1 MGVTQE
7 SSLGKEGQLFRTRQ
21 KENLKMKHLL
31 LLSMATLASCA
42 PQSLVV
48 TTTSLPCNSDEEGCI
63 EVNTIPSSTVS
74 PISITTLESTTTPTI
89 TTPSTTTTSTT
100 TTTEKQVATEPL
112 ETTKFHIKSEVQ
124 FRYARTVVESTV
136 TNPDAVAQVASF
148 ALVIPD
154 SAFISA
160 FSMEIGGE
168 KYEARVEEKEEAEK
182 TFEKALSTGRGA
194 GLVSQDAK
202 DANKFTVSTNIEGD
216 QEVVFRLTYDE
227 LLGRKESM
235 YRQEINIDPQQIVD
249 DFRVEVYINE
259 SLPITEISVPELL
272 ELNTIDPSEETQ
284 NSFVKIEENF
294 EGDAKKAKIV
304 FAPTPTEQR
313 AAAEEGMSG
322 RLQINYDVDR
332 QNQDSEVQVIDG
344 YFVHFFVPENLETLP
359 KHAIFIL
366 DVSGSMHGE
375 KLQQLKDAMFTVL
388 NDMKPEDFFNI
399 ITFSSSVS
407 NWSPSALWENCNG
420 EVDIGFFQCLEENSS
435 EFTEEG
441 SQPAIPATKE
451 NKKKAISHVLDL
463 EANGGTN
470 MNSAMLAGLELAKE
484 VIRSETLPQG
494 VASMLVFLSDGE
506 ATEGETSGTTIKENV
521 AEANSE
527 TELPIFSVAFG
538 SGADFDLLKEIS
550 LAADSFAKR
559 VYEGSDAA
567 LQLENFYNEISS
579 PVVTNLKFD
588 YVGDLV
594 DNSTLSNG
602 EVKTLFKGDQYVVV
616 GKLLSEASG
625 PFTVQVTGDKTGTKY
640 FEDIVIEPC
649 LREPKV
655 VEDATILPIIDDI
668 NCFQPIPG
676 EKKSKAQEFL
686 QSLHAF
692 LNIQQLLKKDKK
704 SEALK
709 LALENHFVTP
719 VTSLVVVQPDE
730 EDTLVSADKP
740 TDDFVDYPVAYAASF
755 ASFASPPRAAP
766 QPGVFSRVS
775 YSGPSDQFGLRSRP
789 SVVGLK
795 SHSAPVPKLAPQPA
809 VAYYDDMGFES
820 FSYSDLD
827 YYDDQSA
834 LAAIPTNRLK
844 TQATSTTTSPPTI
857 SALSTTTSQPEVCKL
872 TLFSKTYNRGDELT
886 LLDDSD
892 DLGSFSDIA
901 ISAQVEGL
909 CCWQLFGD
917 LDFAGSTT
925 WLRPGESYKGTDS
938 FGRKLFRDVSSVRRV
953 QC

>member
-1 MGVTQE
+1 MG
-7 SSLGKEGQLFRTRQ
+7 
-21 KENLKMKHLL
+21 ENLKMKHLL

-63 EVNTIPSSTVS
+63 EVNTIPASSSKSTSKVT
-74 PISITTLESTTTPTI
+74 IESTPTPTI

-100 TTTEKQVATEPL
+100 ATTEKQVATEPL

-136 TNPDAVAQVASF
+136 SNPDAVAQVASF

-160 FSMEIGGE
+160 FSMEIDGE

-202 DANKFTVSTNIEGD
+202 DANKFTVSTNIEGK

-272 ELNTIDPSEETQ
+272 ESNTIDPSEETQ
-284 NSFVKIEENF
+284 NSFVKIEKNF

-304 FAPTPTEQR
+304 FAPTAIEQR
-313 AAAEEGMSG
+313 AAAEEGVAG

-344 YFVHFFVPENLETLP
+344 YFVHYFVPENLETLP

-366 DVSGSMHGE
+366 DVSGSMYGE

-388 NDMKPEDFFNI
+388 DDMKPEDFFNI
-399 ITFSSSVS
+399 ITFSTSVS
-407 NWSPSALWENCNG
+407 EIA
-420 EVDIGFFQCLEENSS
+420 I
-435 EFTEEG
+435 EG
-441 SQPAIPATKE
+441 APTPAIPATPE
-451 NKKKAISHVLDL
+451 NKKRAISHVLDL
-463 EANGGTN
+463 EASGGTN
-470 MNSAMLAGLELAKE
+470 INDAMLTGVQLAKE
-484 VIRSETLPQG
+484 VLQSEVLPQG
-494 VASMLVFLSDGE
+494 VASMLIFLSDGE
-506 ATEGETSGTTIKENV
+506 ATEGETNV
-521 AEANSE
+521 ATANSDSQ
-527 TELPIFSVAFG
+527 LPIFSVAFG

-567 LQLENFYNEISS
+567 LQLENFYAEISS

-588 YVGDLV
+588 YVGDMV
-594 DNSTLSNG
+594 DNSSLSNG
-602 EVKTLFKGDQYVVV
+602 EVRTLFKGDQYVVV

-625 PFTVQVTGDKTGTKY
+625 PLTVRVTADKTGAKY
-640 FEDIVIEPC
+640 LDDIVIDPC
-649 LREPKV
+649 LRQPKI
-655 VEDATILPIIDDI
+655 VEDSSSPSVIESFDCI
-668 NCFQPIPG
+668 QPIPDVQ
-676 EKKSKAQEFL
+676 KSKAQEFL

-704 SEALK
+704 AEALT

-719 VTSLVVVQPDE
+719 VTSLVVVRPDE
-730 EDTLVSADKP
+730 EDTLADVDNP
-740 TDDFVDYPVAYAASF
+740 TNDFFDYPVAYAASF

-766 QPGVFSRVS
+766 QPGVFTSRVS
-775 YSGPSDQFGLRSRP
+775 YSGPSDRFVSKSSP
-789 SVVGLK
+789 SVVPLK
-795 SHSAPVPKLAPQPA
+795 SYSAPVPKLAPQPA
-809 VAYYDDMGFES
+809 MAYYDDMGFES

-872 TLFSKTYNRGDELT
+872 TLFSKTYNRGDEIT

-917 LDFAGSTT
+917 VDFAGSTT
-925 WLRPGESYKGTDS
+925 WLRPGETYKGTDS
-938 FGRKLFRDVSSVRRV
+938 FGRKLFRDVSSVKRV
-953 QC
+953 LCYKRGGVWHS

>member
-7 SSLGKEGQLFRTRQ
+7 SSLGKEGQLFRTKQ

-63 EVNTIPSSTVS
+63 EVNTIPASSSKSTATVT
-74 PISITTLESTTTPTI
+74 IESTTTPTI
-89 TTPSTTTTSTT
+89 TTPSTTTTSST

-124 FRYARTVVESTV
+124 FRYARSVVESTV
-136 TNPDAVAQVASF
+136 SNPDAVAQVASF

-160 FSMEIGGE
+160 FSMEIDGE

-202 DANKFTVSTNIEGD
+202 DANKFTVSTNIEGQ

-272 ELNTIDPSEETQ
+272 ESNTIDPSEETQ
-284 NSFVKIEENF
+284 NSFVKIEKNF

-304 FAPTPTEQR
+304 FAPTPIEQR

-322 RLQINYDVDR
+322 RLHINYDVDR
-332 QNQDSEVQVIDG
+332 QNQDSEVQVVDG

-359 KHAIFIL
+359 KHAIFVL

-407 NWSPSALWENCNG
+407 NWSP
-420 EVDIGFFQCLEENSS
+420 S

-506 ATEGETSGTTIKENV
+506 ATEGETSSKTIKENV

-567 LQLENFYNEISS
+567 LQLENFYAEISS

-588 YVGDLV
+588 YVGGL
-594 DNSTLSNG
+594 DNSSLSNG
-602 EVKTLFKGDQYVVV
+602 EV
-616 GKLLSEASG
+616 
-625 PFTVQVTGDKTGTKY
+625 
-640 FEDIVIEPC
+640 
-649 LREPKV
+649 
-655 VEDATILPIIDDI
+655 
-668 NCFQPIPG
+668 
-676 EKKSKAQEFL
+676 
-686 QSLHAF
+686 
-692 LNIQQLLKKDKK
+692 
-704 SEALK
+704 
-709 LALENHFVTP
+709 
-719 VTSLVVVQPDE
+719 
-730 EDTLVSADKP
+730 
-740 TDDFVDYPVAYAASF
+740 
-755 ASFASPPRAAP
+755 
-766 QPGVFSRVS
+766 
-775 YSGPSDQFGLRSRP
+775 
-789 SVVGLK
+789 
-795 SHSAPVPKLAPQPA
+795 
-809 VAYYDDMGFES
+809 
-820 FSYSDLD
+820 
-827 YYDDQSA
+827 
-834 LAAIPTNRLK
+834 
-844 TQATSTTTSPPTI
+844 
-857 SALSTTTSQPEVCKL
+857 
-872 TLFSKTYNRGDELT
+872 
-886 LLDDSD
+886 
-892 DLGSFSDIA
+892 
-901 ISAQVEGL
+901 
-909 CCWQLFGD
+909 
-917 LDFAGSTT
+917 
-925 WLRPGESYKGTDS
+925 
-938 FGRKLFRDVSSVRRV
+938 
-953 QC
+953 

>member
-7 SSLGKEGQLFRTRQ
+7 SSLGKEGQLFRTRH

-63 EVNTIPSSTVS
+63 EVNTIPASSSKST
-74 PISITTLESTTTPTI
+74 STTTPTI

-136 TNPDAVAQVASF
+136 SNPDAVAQVASF

-160 FSMEIGGE
+160 FSMEINGE

-202 DANKFTVSTNIEGD
+202 DANKFTVSTNIEGQ

-272 ELNTIDPSEETQ
+272 ESNTIDPSEETQ
-284 NSFVKIEENF
+284 NSFVKIEKNF

-304 FAPTPTEQR
+304 FAPTPIEQR

-344 YFVHFFVPENLETLP
+344 YFVHFFMPENLETLP

-366 DVSGSMHGE
+366 DVSGSMYGE

-407 NWSPSALWENCNG
+407 NWSPSALWESCNG

-441 SQPAIPATKE
+441 SQAAIPATKE

-470 MNSAMLAGLELAKE
+470 MSSAMLAGLELAKE

-506 ATEGETSGTTIKENV
+506 ATEGETSSKAIKENV

-550 LAADSFAKR
+550 LAADSIAKR

-567 LQLENFYNEISS
+567 LQLENFYAEISS

-594 DNSTLSNG
+594 DNSSLSDDG
-602 EVKTLFKGDQYVVV
+602 VRTLFKGDQYVVV
-616 GKLLSEASG
+616 GKLLDEASG
-625 PFTVQVTGDKTGTKY
+625 TFNVRVTADKTGVKY
-640 FEDIVIEPC
+640 MDDIVIHPC
-649 LREPKV
+649 LRQPKIAKDSSSPSV
-655 VEDATILPIIDDI
+655 IDNFDCI
-668 NCFQPIPG
+668 RPIP
-676 EKKSKAQEFL
+676 EVKSKAQEFL

-692 LNIQQLLKKDKK
+692 L
-704 SEALK
+704 
-709 LALENHFVTP
+709 
-719 VTSLVVVQPDE
+719 
-730 EDTLVSADKP
+730 
-740 TDDFVDYPVAYAASF
+740 
-755 ASFASPPRAAP
+755 
-766 QPGVFSRVS
+766 
-775 YSGPSDQFGLRSRP
+775 
-789 SVVGLK
+789 
-795 SHSAPVPKLAPQPA
+795 
-809 VAYYDDMGFES
+809 
-820 FSYSDLD
+820 
-827 YYDDQSA
+827 
-834 LAAIPTNRLK
+834 
-844 TQATSTTTSPPTI
+844 
-857 SALSTTTSQPEVCKL
+857 
-872 TLFSKTYNRGDELT
+872 
-886 LLDDSD
+886 
-892 DLGSFSDIA
+892 
-901 ISAQVEGL
+901 
-909 CCWQLFGD
+909 
-917 LDFAGSTT
+917 
-925 WLRPGESYKGTDS
+925 
-938 FGRKLFRDVSSVRRV
+938 
-953 QC
+953 

>member
-1 MGVTQE
+1 M
-7 SSLGKEGQLFRTRQ
+7 
-21 KENLKMKHLL
+21 
-31 LLSMATLASCA
+31 
-42 PQSLVV
+42 
-48 TTTSLPCNSDEEGCI
+48 
-63 EVNTIPSSTVS
+63 
-74 PISITTLESTTTPTI
+74 
-89 TTPSTTTTSTT
+89 
-100 TTTEKQVATEPL
+100 
-112 ETTKFHIKSEVQ
+112 
-124 FRYARTVVESTV
+124 Y
-136 TNPDAVAQVASF
+136 
-148 ALVIPD
+148 
-154 SAFISA
+154 
-160 FSMEIGGE
+160 
-168 KYEARVEEKEEAEK
+168 
-182 TFEKALSTGRGA
+182 RGA
-194 GLVSQDAK
+194 GLVSQDAR
-202 DANKFTVSTNIEGD
+202 DANKFTVSTNIEGG
-216 QEVVFRLTYDE
+216 QEVVFRLTYNE
-227 LLGRKESM
+227 LLGRKEGM
-235 YRQEINIDPQQIVD
+235 YRQEINIDPQEVVE
-249 DFRVEVYINE
+249 DFRVEIFINE
-259 SLPITEISVPELL
+259 SLPITKVSVPELL
-272 ELNTIDPSEETQ
+272 ESNSVDPLEETQ
-284 NSFVKIEENF
+284 NSFANIEENF
-294 EGDAKKAKIV
+294 EGDAKRAKIV
-304 FAPTPTEQR
+304 FAPTAIEQR
-313 AAAEEGMSG
+313 AAAEEGMAG

-332 QNQDSEVQVIDG
+332 QNQDSEVQIIDG
-344 YFVHFFVPENLETLP
+344 YFVHYFVPENLETLP

-366 DVSGSMHGE
+366 DVSGSMYGE
-375 KLQQLKDAMFTVL
+375 RLQQLKDAMFTVL
-388 NDMKPEDFFNI
+388 DDMKPEDFFNI
-399 ITFSSSVS
+399 ITFSTSVN
-407 NWSPSALWENCNG
+407 NWSPSG
-420 EVDIGFFQCLEENSS
+420 ITD
-435 EFTEEG
+435 EG
-441 SQPAIPATKE
+441 DQLAIPATKE

-463 EANGGTN
+463 EAEGGTN
-470 MNSAMLAGLELAKE
+470 INSAMLKGLELAKE
-484 VIRSETLPQG
+484 VLRSESLPQG

-506 ATEGETSGTTIKENV
+506 ATEGETSSKAIKANV
-521 AEANSE
+521 ATANSD

-567 LQLENFYNEISS
+567 LQLENFYAEISS

-588 YVGDLV
+588 YVGGLV

-640 FEDIVIEPC
+640 FDDIGIEPC

-730 EDTLVSADKP
+730 EDTLVSADNP

-766 QPGVFSRVS
+766 RPGVFTSRVS
-775 YSGPSDQFGLRSRP
+775 YSGPSDRFGSKSSP

-795 SHSAPVPKLAPQPA
+795 SYSAPVPKLAPQPA
-809 VAYYDDMGFES
+809 VAFYDDMGFES
-820 FSYSDLD
+820 FSYSGEGVYSDLD
-827 YYDDQSA
+827 YYDDDQSA
-834 LAAIPTNRLK
+834 LSNTFTDRFK
-844 TQATSTTTSPPTI
+844 TPATSTTTSPPTI
-857 SALSTTTSQPEVCKL
+857 STLSTTTSQPEVCKL
-872 TLFSKTYNRGDELT
+872 TLFSKTYNRGDEIT

-917 LDFAGSTT
+917 VDFAGSTT
-925 WLRPGESYKGTDS
+925 WLRPGETYKGTDS
-938 FGRKLFRDVSSVRRV
+938 FGRKLFRDVSSVKRV
-953 QC
+953 LCYKRGGVWHS

>member
-42 PQSLVV
+42 PQSLVI

-63 EVNTIPSSTVS
+63 EVNTIPASSSKSTATVT
-74 PISITTLESTTTPTI
+74 IESTTTPT
-89 TTPSTTTTSTT
+89 TTIPSTTTTSTTT

-136 TNPDAVAQVASF
+136 SNPDAVAQVASF

-160 FSMEIGGE
+160 FSMEIDGE

-202 DANKFTVSTNIEGD
+202 DANKFTVSTNIEGE

-272 ELNTIDPSEETQ
+272 ESNTIDPSEENQ
-284 NSFVKIEENF
+284 NSFVKIEKNF

-304 FAPTPTEQR
+304 FAPTPIEQR

-366 DVSGSMHGE
+366 DVSGSMYGE
-375 KLQQLKDAMFTVL
+375 RLQQLKDAMFTVL
-388 NDMKPEDFFNI
+388 DDMKPEDFFNI
-399 ITFSSSVS
+399 ITFSTSVN
-407 NWSPSALWENCNG
+407 NWSPSGITN
-420 EVDIGFFQCLEENSS
+420 
-435 EFTEEG
+435 EG
-441 SQPAIPATKE
+441 DQLAIPSTKE

-463 EANGGTN
+463 EAEGGTN
-470 MNSAMLAGLELAKE
+470 INSAMLEGLDLAKE
-484 VIRSETLPQG
+484 VLTSESLPQG

-506 ATEGETSGTTIKENV
+506 ATEGETSGQAIKANV
-521 AEANSE
+521 AAANSD

-538 SGADFDLLKEIS
+538 GGADFDLLKEIS

-567 LQLENFYNEISS
+567 LQLENFYAEISS

-588 YVGDLV
+588 YVGGLV
-594 DNSTLSNG
+594 DNSSLSNG
-602 EVKTLFKGDQYVVV
+602 EVRTLFKGDQYVVV
-616 GKLLSEASG
+616 GKLLDEASG
-625 PFTVQVTGDKTGTKY
+625 TFNVRVTADKTGVKY
-640 FEDIVIEPC
+640 MDDIVIHPC
-649 LREPKV
+649 LRQPKI
-655 VEDATILPIIDDI
+655 VEDSSSPSVIDSFD
-668 NCFQPIPG
+668 CVQPVPDV
-676 EKKSKAQEFL
+676 KKSKAQEFL

-704 SEALK
+704 AEALT

-719 VTSLVVVQPDE
+719 VTSLVVVRPDE
-730 EDTLVSADKP
+730 EDTLADVDDDP
-740 TDDFVDYPVAYAASF
+740 TIDYDYPLMYSMSYAAPAAAAYQPQRF
-755 ASFASPPRAAP
+755 ASKIVGGHAYLASPQAYRPKSKISPIAA
-766 QPGVFSRVS
+766 SNS
-775 YSGPSDQFGLRSRP
+775 YN
-789 SVVGLK
+789 
-795 SHSAPVPKLAPQPA
+795 LA
-809 VAYYDDMGFES
+809 YDDTGSGYES
-820 FSYSDLD
+820 FSYYDAAYD
-827 YYDDQSA
+827 YVDDY
-834 LAAIPTNRLK
+834 AAI
-844 TQATSTTTSPPTI
+844 TSTTVRNNLARTTTTTTFSTST
-857 SALSTTTSQPEVCKL
+857 SSTTTSQPETCQL
-872 TLFSKTYNRGDELT
+872 TLYSKTYNRGEELV
-886 LLDDSD
+886 LLDDSA
-892 DLGSFSDIA
+892 DLGSFSDVA
-901 ISAQVEGL
+901 ISALVEGS
-909 CCWQLFGD
+909 CCWQLFGEVN
-917 LDFAGSTT
+917 FAGPSA
-925 WLRPGESYKGTDS
+925 WLRPGGVYKGTDS
-938 FGRKLFRDVSSVRRV
+938 FGRQLFQEVSSLRRV

>member
-1 MGVTQE
+1 MG
-7 SSLGKEGQLFRTRQ
+7 
-21 KENLKMKHLL
+21 
-31 LLSMATLASCA
+31 
-42 PQSLVV
+42 
-48 TTTSLPCNSDEEGCI
+48 I
-63 EVNTIPSSTVS
+63 EITAIPPSSTQF
-74 PISITTLESTTTPTI
+74 STTT
-89 TTPSTTTTSTT
+89 TTTTSTT
-100 TTTEKQVATEPL
+100 TTTTTTTTEKLVATEPV

-124 FRYARTVVESTV
+124 FRYARTVVESSV
-136 TNPDAVAQVASF
+136 SNPDTVAQLASF
-148 ALVIPD
+148 TLVIPD

-160 FSMEIGGE
+160 FSMEIEGE
-168 KYEARVEEKEEAEK
+168 EYKARVEEKEETEE
-182 TFEKALSTGRGA
+182 TFKKALNRGRGA

-202 DANKFTVSTNIEGD
+202 DGNKFTVSTNIEGG

-227 LLGRKESM
+227 LLGRKEGM
-235 YRQEINIDPQQIVD
+235 YRQEINIDPQEVVE
-249 DFRVEVYINE
+249 DFRVEIFINE
-259 SLPITEISVPELL
+259 SLPITKVSVPELL
-272 ELNTIDPSEETQ
+272 ESNSVDPLEETQ
-284 NSFVKIEENF
+284 NSFANIEKNF
-294 EGDAKKAKIV
+294 EGDSKRAKIV
-304 FAPTPTEQR
+304 FAPTAIEQR
-313 AAAEEGMSG
+313 AAAEEGMAG

-344 YFVHFFVPENLETLP
+344 YFVHYFVPENLETLP

-366 DVSGSMHGE
+366 DVSGSMYGE

-388 NDMKPEDFFNI
+388 DDMKPEDFFNI
-399 ITFSSSVS
+399 ITFSTSVS
-407 NWSPSALWENCNG
+407 EIA
-420 EVDIGFFQCLEENSS
+420 II
-435 EFTEEG
+435 EG
-441 SQPAIPATKE
+441 APNPAIPATPE
-451 NKKKAISHVLDL
+451 NKKRAISHVLDL
-463 EANGGTN
+463 EASGGTN
-470 MNSAMLAGLELAKE
+470 INDAMLTGLQLAKE
-484 VIRSETLPQG
+484 VLQSEVLPQG
-494 VASMLVFLSDGE
+494 VASMLIFLSDGE
-506 ATEGETSGTTIKENV
+506 ATEGETSGEAIKTNV
-521 AEANSE
+521 ATANSDSQ
-527 TELPIFSVAFG
+527 LPIFSVAFG

-567 LQLENFYNEISS
+567 LQLENFYAEISS

-625 PFTVQVTGDKTGTKY
+625 PFTVQVTGDKAGTKY

-676 EKKSKAQEFL
+676 EKKSKPQEFL

-730 EDTLVSADKP
+730 EDSLVSTDNP

-766 QPGVFSRVS
+766 QPGVFTSRVT
-775 YSGPSDQFGLRSRP
+775 YSSNRFGSKSSP
-789 SVVGLK
+789 SVVGL
-795 SHSAPVPKLAPQPA
+795 SYRAPVPKLAPQPA
-809 VAYYDDMGFES
+809 YDDMGFES

-827 YYDDQSA
+827 YSDDDQSA

-844 TQATSTTTSPPTI
+844 TQATSSTTSPPAL
-857 SALSTTTSQPEVCKL
+857 SALSTATNQPEVCKL
-872 TLFSKTYNRGDELT
+872 TLFSKTYNRGDEIT

-917 LDFAGSTT
+917 VDFAGSTT
-925 WLRPGESYKGTDS
+925 WLRPGETYKGTDS
-938 FGRKLFRDVSSVRRV
+938 FGRKLFRDVSSVKRV
-953 QC
+953 LCYKRGGVWHS

>member
-7 SSLGKEGQLFRTRQ
+7 SSLGKEGQLFRTRH

-63 EVNTIPSSTVS
+63 EVNTIPASSSKSTATV
-74 PISITTLESTTTPTI
+74 TLESTTTPTI

-112 ETTKFHIKSEVQ
+112 ETAKFHIKSEFQ

-136 TNPDAVAQVASF
+136 SNPDAVAQVASF

-160 FSMEIGGE
+160 FSMEINGE

-272 ELNTIDPSEETQ
+272 ESNTIDPSEETQ
-284 NSFVKIEENF
+284 NSFVKIEKNF
-294 EGDAKKAKIV
+294 EGDAKKARIV
-304 FAPTPTEQR
+304 FAPTAIEQR

-322 RLQINYDVDR
+322 RLQMNFDVDR

-407 NWSPSALWENCNG
+407 NWSPSALLESCNG

-441 SQPAIPATKE
+441 SQAAIPATKE

-470 MNSAMLAGLELAKE
+470 MSSAMLAGLELAKE

-506 ATEGETSGTTIKENV
+506 ATEGETSGKTIKENV

-527 TELPIFSVAFG
+527 TELPIFLVAFG

-550 LAADSFAKR
+550 LAADSIAKR

-567 LQLENFYNEISS
+567 LQLENFYAEISS

-588 YVGDLV
+588 YVGGLV
-594 DNSTLSNG
+594 DNSSLSNG
-602 EVKTLFKGDQYVVV
+602 EVRTLFKGDQYVVV

-625 PFTVQVTGDKTGTKY
+625 PLTVHVTADKTGAKY
-640 FEDIVIEPC
+640 LDDIVIDPC
-649 LREPKV
+649 LRQPKI
-655 VEDATILPIIDDI
+655 VEDSSSPSVIDSFDCI
-668 NCFQPIPG
+668 RPIP
-676 EKKSKAQEFL
+676 EVKSKAQEFL

-704 SEALK
+704 EEALA

-719 VTSLVVVQPDE
+719 VTSLVVVRPDE
-730 EDTLVSADKP
+730 EDILADVDEP
-740 TDDFVDYPVAYAASF
+740 IADYDYPTLYAASYAALAAAAYHPQLF
-755 ASFASPPRAAP
+755 KSGSPQAYTPHSRIVSGPRSPP
-766 QPGVFSRVS
+766 V
-775 YSGPSDQFGLRSRP
+775 
-789 SVVGLK
+789 
-795 SHSAPVPKLAPQPA
+795 LAPQPIMA
-809 VAYYDDMGFES
+809 YDDTGFES
-820 FSYSDLD
+820 FSYSTFD
-827 YYDDQSA
+827 YGVYADDYDYPTRRGGPPPISTTRGPT
-834 LAAIPTNRLK
+834 AAY
-844 TQATSTTTSPPTI
+844 TSTTTST
-857 SALSTTTSQPEVCKL
+857 STTSSSSTTTKPETCQL
-872 TLFSKTYNRGDELT
+872 TLFSKTYNRGEEWT
-886 LLDDSD
+886 LQDDSA

-901 ISAQVEGL
+901 ISATLEGS
-909 CCWQLFGD
+909 CCWQLFGEVN
-917 LDFAGSTT
+917 FAGPTT
-925 WLRPGESYKGTDS
+925 WLRPGGVYRGTDS
-938 FGRKLFRDVSSVRRV
+938 FGRQLFQDVSSVKRV

>member
-1 MGVTQE
+1 MTV
-7 SSLGKEGQLFRTRQ
+7 
-21 KENLKMKHLL
+21 
-31 LLSMATLASCA
+31 
-42 PQSLVV
+42 
-48 TTTSLPCNSDEEGCI
+48 EE
-63 EVNTIPSSTVS
+63 STVS
-74 PISITTLESTTTPTI
+74 
-89 TTPSTTTTSTT
+89 
-100 TTTEKQVATEPL
+100 
-112 ETTKFHIKSEVQ
+112 
-124 FRYARTVVESTV
+124 
-136 TNPDAVAQVASF
+136 NPDAEAQVDSF

-160 FSMEIGGE
+160 FSMEIDGE
-168 KYEARVEEKEEAEK
+168 KYEARVEEKEVAEK

-202 DANKFTVSTNIEGD
+202 DANKFTVSTNIEGE

-235 YRQEINIDPQQIVD
+235 YRQEINIDLQQIVD

-272 ELNTIDPSEETQ
+272 ESNTIDPSEETQ
-284 NSFVKIEENF
+284 NSFVKIEKNF

-304 FAPTPTEQR
+304 FAPTPIEQR

-366 DVSGSMHGE
+366 DVSGSMYGE

-388 NDMKPEDFFNI
+388 DDMKPEDFFNI
-399 ITFSSSVS
+399 ITFSTSVS
-407 NWSPSALWENCNG
+407 EIA
-420 EVDIGFFQCLEENSS
+420 I
-435 EFTEEG
+435 EG
-441 SQPAIPATKE
+441 APTPAIPATPE
-451 NKKKAISHVLDL
+451 NKKRAISHVLDL
-463 EANGGTN
+463 EASGGTN
-470 MNSAMLAGLELAKE
+470 INDAMLTGLQLAQE
-484 VIRSETLPQG
+484 VLQSEVLPQG
-494 VASMLVFLSDGE
+494 VASMLIFLSDGE
-506 ATEGETSGTTIKENV
+506 ATEGETSGEAIKTNV
-521 AEANSE
+521 AKANADSQ
-527 TELPIFSVAFG
+527 LPIFSVAFG

-567 LQLENFYNEISS
+567 LQLENFYSEISS

-588 YVGDLV
+588 YVGGLV
-594 DNSTLSNG
+594 DKSTLSNG

-616 GKLLSEASG
+616 GKLLNEASG

-640 FEDIVIEPC
+640 FDDIVIEPC

-655 VEDATILPIIDDI
+655 VEDATILPIIDYI

-709 LALENHFVTP
+709 LALQNRFVTP

-730 EDTLVSADKP
+730 EDTLVIADKP
-740 TDDFVDYPVAYAASF
+740 TDDFFDYPVAYAASF

-766 QPGVFSRVS
+766 QPGVFTSRVS
-775 YSGPSDQFGLRSRP
+775 YSGPSDRFESRSRP
-789 SVVGLK
+789 SVVPLK
-795 SHSAPVPKLAPQPA
+795 SYSAPVPKLAPQPVLA
-809 VAYYDDMGFES
+809 YDDMGFES
-820 FSYSDLD
+820 FSYSGEGVYSDLD
-827 YYDDQSA
+827 YYDDDQSA
-834 LAAIPTNRLK
+834 LSNTFTDRFK
-844 TQATSTTTSPPTI
+844 TPATSTTNSPPTT

-901 ISAQVEGL
+901 ISAQVEGF

-917 LDFAGSTT
+917 VDFAGSTT
-925 WLRPGESYKGTDS
+925 WLRPGGSYKGTDS

-953 QC
+953 LCYKRGGVWYS